1 MIPKSILVFGEP
13 KKSTLEAPIST
24 PYSSPE
30 YYQDDE
36 YSIPEIPKQPENPE
50 LPEKPIFDRFQNA
63 AGNPIIL
70 AHHHNRYDTR
80 IKSYKV
86 IFLYF
91 C

>member
-50 LPEKPIFDRFQNA
+50 LPEKPILDRFQNA
-63 AGNPIIL
+63 FNSICCDIM
-70 AHHHNRYDTR
+70 HQNH
-80 IKSYKV
+80 
-86 IFLYF
+86 
-91 C
+91 